1 MTRPREWRQRARA
14 GTWRVRLR
22 RALVFVAIAWLVY
35 LLLGNVFLNTRLSA
49 AAFNRH
55 PERLSFDWGRALTL
69 YPGQILAWD
78 VTVKGHVR
86 RVRWEASAPR
96 ARTRLALVPLLRREL
111 RFPAILAEDV
121 AFAARQVEDDLA
133 PRAPGPGGWTVR
145 LDAIEAL
152 SLRRAR
158 WNDLALTGHGNARFG
173 MIKRLRG
180 GPLQILPS
188 HLLMSRAE
196 LHRGGERVLA
206 DAKLQ
211 ARFEMDRHE
220 GARHP
225 GAARLAFIVAD
236 LSLEADAPGLDLGL
250 GGDEQWK
257 LALAPGAGRI
267 QVDLGYD
274 RGLLRPGGRVAL
286 QVPVSLE
293 VDGGTRRDNVLS
305 LDADVD
311 AAGLRLRA
319 RLPQLPEGRARL
331 DADLR
336 IAQRPLPMQGWDALL
351 PLASGHIDLNWRFD
365 SLRWLSDTL
374 VHEAWLRFDGAGE
387 LDASLRIEAGQLAP
401 GSRFEVPAVE
411 IAAHVLR
418 DRIAGRAHAQ
428 GRIDADPRSGVP
440 QARVELVLDE
450 YSIAPEEAPGAPY
463 VTGRALSL
471 VLASSGELARF
482 RDTLQ
487 AQLGFRDARV
497 PDLRRYNDYLPGA
510 NLQFT
515 GGSGTLSGNLSL
527 DARGRV
533 ARGRFDVR
541 ATGAALRFATREL
554 RGDVAVDTH
563 LARADL
569 AQREFVL
576 DGTRIA
582 LERVAFS
589 DAAGNERR
597 DWWARIVLPRAHAEW
612 GRPLSLDG
620 EATIRMKDVGFVL
633 AVFSRKQ
640 RFPRWVMRLVDA
652 GQAEVRGIA
661 RVRGKTLVLDRLHAE
676 NRRFQLRARLKLE
689 DSQAHGDLLL
699 RWGVLALGVE
709 LAPGDRDYHLV
720 RATDWY
726 ESRPDLL

>member
-1 MTRPREWRQRARA
+1 MTRGPHEPNSRARTGA
-14 GTWRVRLR
+14 WRIRLR
-22 RALVFVAIAWLVY
+22 RALVFIAIAWLVY
-35 LLLGNVFLNTRLSA
+35 LLLGNVFLNTALSD

-55 PERLSFDWGRALTL
+55 PERLAFEWRRALTL

-86 RVRWEASAPR
+86 RVQWQADAPR
-96 ARTRLALVPLLRREL
+96 ARTRLALMPLLRREL
-111 RFPAILAEDV
+111 RFPQIHAEDV
-121 AFAARQVEDDLA
+121 DFAAGQVETDLA
-133 PRAPGPGGWTVR
+133 PRAPAPGGWTVR
-145 LDAIEAL
+145 LDAIEAT

-158 WNDLALTGHGNARFG
+158 WNDLALSGNGHARFG
-173 MIKRLRG
+173 MIKQLRG

-188 HLLMSRAE
+188 QLEMAQAE
-196 LHRGGERVLA
+196 LRRGGERVLA
-206 DAKLQ
+206 DATLR

-225 GAARLAFIVAD
+225 GAARLAFIVAE
-236 LSLEADAPGLDLGL
+236 LSIEADAPGLDLGL

-257 LALAPGAGRI
+257 LALAPGAGRV
-267 QVDLGYD
+267 QVDLGYE
-274 RGLLRPGGRVAL
+274 RGLLREGGRVAL
-286 QVPVSLE
+286 QLPVSLE
-293 VDGGTRRDNVLS
+293 VDGGARRDNQLS
-305 LDADVD
+305 IDAEVE
-311 AAGLRLRA
+311 AEGLRLRA

-331 DADLR
+331 DADLH
-336 IAQRPLPMQGWDALL
+336 IAQRRLPLQGVDALL
-351 PLASGHIDLNWRFD
+351 PLTSGEVDLNWRFD
-365 SLRWLSDTL
+365 SLRWLSDAL
-374 VHEAWLRFDGAGE
+374 VHEAWLRFDGDGE
-387 LDASLRIEAGQLAP
+387 LDASLRIEGGQLAA
-401 GSRFEVPAVE
+401 GSRFDVPAVE

-418 DRIAGRAHAQ
+418 DRITGRAHAQ
-428 GRIDADPRSGVP
+428 GRIAADPRSGVP

-450 YSIAPEEAPGAPY
+450 YAMAPEESPAAPY
-463 VTGRALSL
+463 VTGRDLNL
-471 VLASSGELARF
+471 VLESSGELARF

-487 AQLGFRDARV
+487 AQLRFRGARV

-515 GGSGTLSGNLSL
+515 GGSGTLGGELSL

-554 RGDVAVDTH
+554 RGDVAIDTR

-569 AQREFVL
+569 AQREFEL

-582 LERVAFS
+582 LERVAFR
-589 DAAGNERR
+589 DAVGNERR

-620 EATIRMKDVGFVL
+620 EATIEMKDVGFVL
-633 AVFSRKQ
+633 ALFGQKK
-640 RFPRWVMRLVDA
+640 FPRWVMRLVDA
-652 GQAEVRGIA
+652 GRAEVRGIA
-661 RVRGKTLVLDRLHAE
+661 RVRGKTLVLDRLRAE
-676 NRRFQLRARLKLE
+676 NRRFELRARLKLE
-689 DSQAHGDLLL
+689 DARAQGDLLL

-709 LAPGDRDYHLV
+709 LAPGDRDYHLI